1 MDLMMNGQP
10 LDLSGNGFASPFVFV
25 ELGQTY
31 SYLLPHSRF
40 PVMKSNRLWIANLL
54 PGPRYASLR
63 WVRAVMGL
71 GLAALPMIWTSS
83 VSFGPHLTRGR
94 LSAPVRGTGPDE
106 HTLL

>member
-1 MDLMMNGQP
+1 MFTVCEKASPRRLDLGFVVRREEKSLVVLRRKAREMDLMMNGQP

-63 WVRAVMGL
+63 
-71 GLAALPMIWTSS
+71 
-83 VSFGPHLTRGR
+83 
-94 LSAPVRGTGPDE
+94 
-106 HTLL
+106 